1 MALYQITAFETDIN
15 RRAVLLDTNVLCAA
29 FDPRDSLYESAD
41 AFLELCEDPL
51 FVSMEVV
58 VEAWGLLAG
67 ARKRRVEALNLMR
80 WLNNPGRVSL
90 LPQQPHFLGGAYEL
104 MNSVGVDC
112 VDALLSRLADDVST
126 RSFKSTNMATDM
138 AIATFDVPDMV
149 SCKNKQGLRVRIID
163 LRSGDIAEYA
173 EY

>member
-1 MALYQITAFETDIN
+1 MALYQIMAFETDIN

-29 FDPRDSLYESAD
+29 FDPRDSLHDSAD

-58 VEAWGLLAG
+58 VEAWGLLVG
-67 ARKRRVEALNLMR
+67 ARKRRIEALNLMQ

-126 RSFKSTNMATDM
+126 RSFRTTDM

-149 SCKNKQGLRVRIID
+149 TCKYKQGLRVRIID
-163 LRSGDIAEYA
+163 LRSGDVAEYA